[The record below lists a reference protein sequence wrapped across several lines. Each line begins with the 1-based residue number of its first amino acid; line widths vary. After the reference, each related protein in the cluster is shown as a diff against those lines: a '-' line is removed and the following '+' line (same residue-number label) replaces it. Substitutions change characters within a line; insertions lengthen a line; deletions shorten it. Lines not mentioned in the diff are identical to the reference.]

1 MAPRHAPWLALAGGV
16 LLSFAFAPFA
26 LWPLAVLAPALLFWL
41 FEGAAPRRAAWL
53 GFCFGVGCF
62 TAGTWWLFVSIQG
75 FGGAP
80 VWLAVLLV
88 AGLVAV
94 MSGYLALLGALA
106 ARVLPASGAW
116 RWLAGLPALWW
127 LIEWL
132 RGWFL
137 SGFGWLSLG
146 YSQVDTWLAGFAP
159 VGGAHL
165 ISFLLATMAGAL
177 VMLRARGL
185 VWPPLVVL
193 LLPWPLG
200 AALDRIDWTRPAGAP
215 VRVAVVQGAIPQDQK
230 WVADN
235 LDATMQRYRDLT
247 LPELGTP
254 LVVWPESAIPDLAN
268 NYIEFLQSLSREARS
283 RGTGLLLGLIRQEP
297 TEPGEPP
304 RYFNSILALDEDLQ
318 FHDKH
323 HLVPFAEFFPVPQAV
338 RNWMRMINLPYSDFT
353 AGPAE
358 QKPLRIAGLVLEAS
372 ICYEDAYAST
382 RLRGL
387 REATALVNV
396 TNDAWFADS
405 PARYQHLQISR
416 MRAQEARRDLI
427 RAANDGVSAVIGPR
441 GELRATAPEYRPAVL
456 RSTVEPRTGLP
467 PYARTGNLP
476 LLALAGLLLLAAAW
490 RRRAAAGAAPAARP

>member
-283 RGTGLLLGLIRQEP
+283 RGTGLLLGLIR
-297 TEPGEPP
+297 
-304 RYFNSILALDEDLQ
+304 
-318 FHDKH
+318 HD
-323 HLVPFAEFFPVPQAV
+323 
-338 RNWMRMINLPYSDFT
+338 
-353 AGPAE
+353 G
-358 QKPLRIAGLVLEAS
+358 
-372 ICYEDAYAST
+372 
-382 RLRGL
+382 
-387 REATALVNV
+387 
-396 TNDAWFADS
+396 
-405 PARYQHLQISR
+405 
-416 MRAQEARRDLI
+416 
-427 RAANDGVSAVIGPR
+427 
-441 GELRATAPEYRPAVL
+441 
-456 RSTVEPRTGLP
+456 
-467 PYARTGNLP
+467 
-476 LLALAGLLLLAAAW
+476 
-490 RRRAAAGAAPAARP
+490 

>member
-1 MAPRHAPWLALAGGV
+1 LA
-16 LLSFAFAPFA
+16 
-26 LWPLAVLAPALLFWL
+26 
-41 FEGAAPRRAAWL
+41 
-53 GFCFGVGCF
+53 
-62 TAGTWWLFVSIQG
+62 
-75 FGGAP
+75 
-80 VWLAVLLV
+80 
-88 AGLVAV
+88 
-94 MSGYLALLGALA
+94 
-106 ARVLPASGAW
+106 
-116 RWLAGLPALWW
+116 
-127 LIEWL
+127 
-132 RGWFL
+132 
-137 SGFGWLSLG
+137 
-146 YSQVDTWLAGFAP
+146 
-159 VGGAHL
+159 
-165 ISFLLATMAGAL
+165 
-177 VMLRARGL
+177 
-185 VWPPLVVL
+185 VL

-200 AALDRIDWTRPAGAP
+200 AALDRIDWTRAAGAP

-235 LDATMQRYRDLT
+235 LDATMRRYRDLT

-268 NYIEFLQSLSREARS
+268 HYIEFLQSLSREARA

-323 HLVPFAEFFPVPQAV
+323 HLVPFAEFFPVPKVV
-338 RNWMRMINLPYSDFT
+338 RRWMRMMNLPYSDFT
-353 AGPAE
+353 AGGAE

-372 ICYEDAYAST
+372 ICYEDAYAPT

-476 LLALAGLLLLAAAW
+476 LLAFAGLLLLLAVA
-490 RRRAAAGAAPAARP
+490 RARPWAGRP

>member
-1 MAPRHAPWLALAGGV
+1 M
-16 LLSFAFAPFA
+16 
-26 LWPLAVLAPALLFWL
+26 WPLSVLAPALLFWL
-41 FEGAAPRRAAWL
+41 LEGAAPRRAAWL

-62 TAGTWWLFVSIQG
+62 TAGTWWLYFSIQG

-80 VWLAVLLV
+80 AALALLLV

-94 MSGYLALLGALA
+94 MSGYLALLGWLA
-106 ARVLPASGAW
+106 ARALPASGPW
-116 RWLAGLPALWW
+116 RWLVGLPALWS

-137 SGFGWLSLG
+137 SGFGWLSIG
-146 YSQVDTWLAGFAP
+146 YSQTDTWLAGFAP

-165 ISFLLATMAGAL
+165 ISFLLALMAGAL
-177 VMLRARGL
+177 VMLRARGVAL
-185 VWPPLVVL
+185 QPIASRPITLLPIAVL

-200 AALDRIDWTRPAGAP
+200 AALDRIDWTRPAGTP

-254 LVVWPESAIPDLAN
+254 LVVWPESAIPALVND
-268 NYIEFLQSLSREARS
+268 YIPFLQALSREARA
-283 RGTGLLLGLIRQEP
+283 RRTGLLLGLIRQEP

-304 RYFNSILALDEDLQ
+304 RYFNSILALDEGLQ

-323 HLVPFAEFFPVPQAV
+323 HLVPFAEFFPVPSFV
-338 RNWMRMINLPYSDFT
+338 RGWMRMLNLPYSDFT
-353 AGPAE
+353 AGRAAQP
-358 QKPLRIAGLVLEAS
+358 PLRIAGLVLEAS
-372 ICYEDAYAST
+372 ICYEDAYAPT

-416 MRAQEARRDLI
+416 MRAQEARRSMI

-441 GELRATAPEYRPAVL
+441 GELQAVAPEYRPAVL
-456 RSTVEPRTGLP
+456 RAKVEPRTGLP
-467 PYARTGNLP
+467 PYARTDN
-476 LLALAGLLLLAAAW
+476 
-490 RRRAAAGAAPAARP
+490 

>member
-1 MAPRHAPWLALAGGV
+1 M

-41 FEGAAPRRAAWL
+41 LEGAGPRRAAWL

-80 VWLAVLLV
+80 AWLAVLLV

-94 MSGYLALLGALA
+94 MSGYLALLGGLA
-106 ARVLPASGAW
+106 ARVLPVSGAW

-165 ISFLLATMAGAL
+165 ISFMLATMAGAL
-177 VMLRARGL
+177 VMLRTRGL
-185 VWPPLVVL
+185 AWLPMAVL
-193 LLPWPLG
+193 LVPWPLG

-268 NYIEFLQSLSREARS
+268 NYIEFLQSLSREARA

-297 TEPGEPP
+297 SGPGEPP
-304 RYFNSILALDEDLQ
+304 RYFNSILALDDDLQ

-323 HLVPFAEFFPVPQAV
+323 HLVPFAEFFPVPKFV
-338 RNWMRMINLPYSDFT
+338 RRWMRLMNLPYSDFT
-353 AGPAE
+353 AGDAE

-372 ICYEDAYAST
+372 ICYEDAYAPT

-456 RSTVEPRTGLP
+456 RSTVGPRTGLP

-476 LLALAGLLLLAAAW
+476 LLAFSGLLLLLAVA
-490 RRRAAAGAAPAARP
+490 RARPWAGRPSAGRPSAGRP

>member
-1 MAPRHAPWLALAGGV
+1 VTPRLAPWLALAGGV
-16 LLSFAFAPFA
+16 ALSFAFAPFA

-41 FEGAAPRRAAWL
+41 LEGAAPRRAAWL
-53 GFCFGVGCF
+53 GSCFGIGCF

-94 MSGYLALLGALA
+94 MSGYLALLGWLT

-159 VGGAHL
+159 LGGAHL
-165 ISFLLATMAGAL
+165 ISFLLALMAGAL
-177 VMLRARGL
+177 VMLRARGVAWL
-185 VWPPLVVL
+185 PIAVL

-200 AALDRIDWTRPAGAP
+200 AALDRIDWTRSVGAP

-235 LDATMQRYRDLT
+235 LDATMKRYRDLT

-254 LVVWPESAIPDLAN
+254 LVVWPESAIPALAN
-268 NYIEFLQSLSREARS
+268 DYIEFLQSLSRESRA

-323 HLVPFAEFFPVPQAV
+323 HLVPFAEFFPVPKVV
-338 RNWMRMINLPYSDFT
+338 RRWMRMMNLPYSDFT
-353 AGPAE
+353 AGPAA

-372 ICYEDAYAST
+372 ICYEDAYAPT

-416 MRAQEARRDLI
+416 MRAQEARRDMI

-441 GELRATAPEYRPAVL
+441 GELRAVAPEYRPAVL

-476 LLALAGLLLLAAAW
+476 LLVLAGLLLLLAAWQHRATAAA
-490 RRRAAAGAAPAARP
+490 PTARP